1 MDAKQRIEL
10 GKMNLKKAEQAQ
22 TVAATQKEAAEKQLA
37 EVVTEMEKE
46 GVTPE
51 TIQQEIAQTE
61 AARDMA
67 LDKFEQL
74 LPKV

>member
-1 MDAKQRIEL
+1 
-10 GKMNLKKAEQAQ
+10 MNLKKAEQAQ

-37 EVVTEMEKE
+37 EVVTDMEKE

>member
-10 GKMNLKKAEQAQ
+10 GRMNLKKAEQAQ

-37 EVVTEMEKE
+37 EVVTDMEKE

>member
-1 MDAKQRIEL
+1 LDAKQRIEL
-10 GKMNLKKAEQAQ
+10 GRMNLKKAEQAQ

-37 EVVTEMEKE
+37 EVVTDMEKE

>member
-10 GKMNLKKAEQAQ
+10 GKLNLKKAEQSQ
-22 TVAATQKEAAEKQLA
+22 TVAATQKEAAEKQLN
-37 EVVTEMEKE
+37 EVVADMQKE
-46 GVTPE
+46 SVTPE
-51 TIQQEIAQTE
+51 TIKQEIATVE
-61 AARDMA
+61 AARDSS